1 MWICFWKPSSN
12 ILLREISL
20 THLSSCGPSWC
31 APCWGCRGWTPAP
44 CCCSPHCSS
53 HSQPAD
59 NNSKFQFV
67 SQRFLGDNFMSKSL
81 RCAWRRW
88 WLWVLVRRVTRHW
101 PAPWSGSSPPQTG
114 PAVSSC
120 RRCWLHRGPLR
131 TEHWCVDNTILVPSY
146 TSFLISPPPAPL
158 QRKLG
163 SQDVVY
169 WSG

>member
-1 MWICFWKPSSN
+1 
-12 ILLREISL
+12 
-20 THLSSCGPSWC
+20 
-31 APCWGCRGWTPAP
+31 
-44 CCCSPHCSS
+44 
-53 HSQPAD
+53 
-59 NNSKFQFV
+59 
-67 SQRFLGDNFMSKSL
+67 MSKSL

-114 PAVSSC
+114 PAVSRC

-131 TEHWCVDNTILVPSY
+131 TEHWCVDNKILVPSY

-169 WSG
+169 CNGYKYCYWGKIFFTQCISIILRLYYIYQLSFEINLKLHLSDFFLVPWIHYTASLSAVLRA